1 LWHDLI
7 EKVERETRSIVLF
20 LVVLYNFTEKKS
32 HEGNTEVKNGGY
44 VVVK

>member
-20 LVVLYNFTEKKS
+20 LVGLYNFTEIKN
-32 HEGNTEVKNGGY
+32 HEGMVENGGY